1 MSNVLEH
8 SEKISASTEA
18 VFRAR
23 MLEQVRQIR
32 RYRKKI
38 LKDTGR
44 LMSLDEAAIEWI
56 ERYASSFDMDTVLK
70 GS

>member
-1 MSNVLEH
+1 MSNVLEQ
-8 SEKISASTEA
+8 SEKISAFTEDL
-18 VFRAR
+18 FRAR

-32 RYRKKI
+32 RYRKKK

-56 ERYASSFDMDTVLK
+56 ERYASSFDMDAAFK

>member
-8 SEKISASTEA
+8 SEKMSASTEE

-44 LMSLDEAAIEWI
+44 LISLDEAAMEWI
-56 ERYASSFDMDTVLK
+56 ERYASSFDMDSVIKT
-70 GS
+70 S

>member
-8 SEKISASTEA
+8 SEKMSASTED

-44 LMSLDEAAIEWI
+44 LISLDEAAMEWI
-56 ERYASSFDMDTVLK
+56 ERYASSFDMDSLIKT
-70 GS
+70 S

>member
-1 MSNVLEH
+1 MANVLEH
-8 SEKISASTEA
+8 SEKMSASTEDL
-18 VFRAR
+18 FRAR

-32 RYRKKI
+32 RYRKKK

-56 ERYASSFDMDTVLK
+56 ERYASSFDMDAAFK

>member
-8 SEKISASTEA
+8 SEKISASTED

-44 LMSLDEAAIEWI
+44 L
-56 ERYASSFDMDTVLK
+56 
-70 GS
+70 

>member
-8 SEKISASTEA
+8 SQKISPSTEDL
-18 VFRAR
+18 FRAR
-23 MLEQVRQIR
+23 MLDQVRQIR
-32 RYRKKI
+32 RYRKKK

-56 ERYASSFDMDTVLK
+56 ERYASSFDRDTAFN

>member
-8 SEKISASTEA
+8 SEKMSASTEEL
-18 VFRAR
+18 FRAR

-44 LMSLDEAAIEWI
+44 LISLDEAAMEWI
-56 ERYASSFDMDTVLK
+56 ERYASSFDMDSVIKT
-70 GS
+70 S

>member
-8 SEKISASTEA
+8 SQKISPSTEDL
-18 VFRAR
+18 FRAR

-32 RYRKKI
+32 RYRKKK

-56 ERYASSFDMDTVLK
+56 ERYASSFDRDTAFN

>member
-8 SEKISASTEA
+8 SEKNSASTEDL
-18 VFRAR
+18 FRAR

-32 RYRKKI
+32 RYRKKK

-56 ERYASSFDMDTVLK
+56 ERYASSFDRDTVLK

>member
-8 SEKISASTEA
+8 SEKISASTED

-44 LMSLDEAAIEWI
+44 LISLDEAAMEWI
-56 ERYASSFDMDTVLK
+56 ERYASSFDMDSVIKT
-70 GS
+70 S